1 MEYRNIDKKRDDR
14 EKRRVI
20 KAATKALQAVNREHL
35 EGWMMIHA
43 DMDTDDATINEIETI
58 CKAINECLDVLKEML
73 RDLEEY

>member
-35 EGWMMIHA
+35 EGWMGIHA
-43 DMDTDDATINEIETI
+43 SLTSSEHERVEIDVI
-58 CKAINECLDVLKEML
+58 CRAINDCMDVLKEMA
-73 RDLEEY
+73 RDLE

>member
-35 EGWMMIHA
+35 EGWMTIHA
-43 DMDTDDATINEIETI
+43 DLDSNDDEISDIETI
-58 CKAINECLDVLKEML
+58 CKAINECLDVLKEMA
-73 RDLEEY
+73 RDLE